1 MPIEDL
7 ARSSVVTVSPDD
19 SIQSVAQ
26 TMEVESVGSVIVEN
40 DAKPVGIVTDRD
52 LTMRVIANGE
62 EPTTGPVA
70 AIMTENVTTVDRK
83 DGFYTAMERMRENG
97 VRRLPVCENG
107 DLVGIIT
114 ADDMTELLADEQQQ
128 IADVLRTQRPPY

>member
-7 ARSSVVTVSPDD
+7 ARSSVVSVSPDD

-26 TMEVESVGSVIVEN
+26 TMDAESVGSVIVEN

-62 EPTTGPVA
+62 EPTDSPVES
-70 AIMTENVTTVDRK
+70 IMTENVTTVDCD
-83 DGFYTAMERMRENG
+83 DGFYTAMERMRESG